1 MNTNLQNELNN
12 YSNKSSNKK
21 YYIFALILLL
31 ASGVAYY
38 YYDKNSTNKKQQISY
53 NTQKIKKG
61 DLEVVVNATG
71 NLKPTNSVEIGI
83 EVSGTIKEIYV
94 DFNDE
99 VTVGQVLAV
108 LDTRKLQSQVD
119 SSSASLI
126 IAKANQQ
133 ESLVN
138 VNNKKL
144 NLDRTLK
151 MYNQSNKKY
160 PSKNEVDEVRF
171 AYESSL
177 ASYDSAK
184 AKVLQAQSNL
194 KTDQQNL
201 EKAVVKSSI
210 NGIVLN
216 REVEVGQTLAA
227 TMSAPKLFTLAK
239 DLTNM
244 DLIVSIDEADVADI
258 KKDLDV
264 TFNVDA
270 HPNEIFKGKIKQVRY
285 NPVEVNG
292 VITYE
297 TVVGVNNE
305 RLLLRPGMTASAKII
320 TKESKDNIL
329 IPNTALRFKPLIQE
343 PQAKQNS
350 GMNNLVGAR
359 APRKSGEPKNIN
371 KSEFKEVWILENKEP
386 KKVRVKI
393 LESDG
398 KFTSVESRDLKIDDE
413 IIVSQRSG
421 NE

>member
-38 YYDKNSTNKKQQISY
+38 YFDKNSTNKKQQISY

-160 PSKNEVDEVRF
+160 PSKNEVDEARF

>member
-38 YYDKNSTNKKQQISY
+38 YFDKNSTNKKQQISY
-53 NTQKIKKG
+53 NTPTIKKG

-83 EVSGTIKEIYV
+83 EVSVTIKEIYA

>member
-38 YYDKNSTNKKQQISY
+38 YFDKNSTNKKQQISY

-177 ASYDSAK
+177 ASYESAK

-270 HPNEIFKGKIKQVRY
+270 HPNETFRGKIKQVRY

-305 RLLLRPGMTASAKII
+305 KLLLRPGMTASAKII

-329 IPNTALRFKPLIQE
+329 IPNTALRFKPLIEE

-359 APRKSGEPKNIN
+359 APRKPGEPKNIN

>member
-38 YYDKNSTNKKQQISY
+38 YFDKNSTNKKQQISY

-359 APRKSGEPKNIN
+359 APRKSGESKNIN
-371 KSEFKEVWILENKEP
+371 KSEFKEIWILENKEP

>member
-38 YYDKNSTNKKQQISY
+38 YFDKNSTNKKQQISY

-305 RLLLRPGMTASAKII
+305 KLLLRPGMTASAKII
-320 TKESKDNIL
+320 TKESKDNLL

-371 KSEFKEVWILENKEP
+371 KSEFKEIWILENKEP

>member
-38 YYDKNSTNKKQQISY
+38 YFDKNSTNKKQQISY

-320 TKESKDNIL
+320 TKELKDNIL

>member
-38 YYDKNSTNKKQQISY
+38 YFDKNSTNKKQQISY

-398 KFTSVESRDLKIDDE
+398 KFTSVESHDLKIDDE

>member
-1 MNTNLQNELNN
+1 MNTNLQDELNN

-38 YYDKNSTNKKQQISY
+38 YFDKNSTNKKQQISY

>member
-38 YYDKNSTNKKQQISY
+38 YFDKNSTNKKQQISY

-343 PQAKQNS
+343 SQAKQNS

>member
-38 YYDKNSTNKKQQISY
+38 YFDKNSTNKKQQISY

-305 RLLLRPGMTASAKII
+305 KLLLRPGMTASAKII

>member
-1 MNTNLQNELNN
+1 MNTNLQDELNN

-31 ASGVAYY
+31 SSGVAYY
-38 YYDKNSTNKKQQISY
+38 YFDKNSTNKKQQISY

-61 DLEVVVNATG
+61 DIEVVVNTTG

-99 VTVGQVLAV
+99 VTIGQVLAV

-126 IAKANQQ
+126 IARANQK

-177 ASYDSAK
+177 ASYESAQ

-398 KFTSVESRDLKIDDE
+398 KFTSVESHDLKIDDE

>member
-38 YYDKNSTNKKQQISY
+38 YFDKNSTNKKQQISY

-126 IAKANQQ
+126 IARANQK

-151 MYNQSNKKY
+151 MYNQTNKKY

>member
-38 YYDKNSTNKKQQISY
+38 YFDKNSTNKKQQISY

-61 DLEVVVNATG
+61 DIEVVVNATG

>member
-38 YYDKNSTNKKQQISY
+38 YFDKNSTNKKQQISY

-320 TKESKDNIL
+320 TKESKDNLL

-371 KSEFKEVWILENKEP
+371 KSEFKEIWILENKEP

>member
-38 YYDKNSTNKKQQISY
+38 YFDKNSTNKKQQISY

-350 GMNNLVGAR
+350 GMKNLVGAR
-359 APRKSGEPKNIN
+359 APRKSGESKNIN

>member
-38 YYDKNSTNKKQQISY
+38 YFDKNSTNKKQQISY

-61 DLEVVVNATG
+61 DIEVVVNTTG

>member
-38 YYDKNSTNKKQQISY
+38 YFDKNSTNKKQQISY

-320 TKESKDNIL
+320 TKESKDNLL

>member
-38 YYDKNSTNKKQQISY
+38 YFDKNSTIKKQQISY

>member
-1 MNTNLQNELNN
+1 MNTNLQDELNN

-31 ASGVAYY
+31 SSGVAYY
-38 YYDKNSTNKKQQISY
+38 YFDKNSTNKKQQISY

-61 DLEVVVNATG
+61 DIEVVVNTTG

-99 VTVGQVLAV
+99 VTIGQVLAV

-126 IAKANQQ
+126 IARANQK

-177 ASYDSAK
+177 ASYESAQ

-270 HPNEIFKGKIKQVRY
+270 HPNETFRGKIKQVRY

-305 RLLLRPGMTASAKII
+305 KLLLRPGMTASAKII
-320 TKESKDNIL
+320 TKESKDNLL

-371 KSEFKEVWILENKEP
+371 KSEFKEIWILENKEP

>member
-38 YYDKNSTNKKQQISY
+38 YFDKNSTNKKQQISY

>member
-38 YYDKNSTNKKQQISY
+38 YFDKNSTNKKQQISY

-151 MYNQSNKKY
+151 KYNQSNKKY

-350 GMNNLVGAR
+350 GMNNLVGAS
-359 APRKSGEPKNIN
+359 APRKSGESKNIN

>member
-38 YYDKNSTNKKQQISY
+38 YFDKNSTNKKQQISY

-371 KSEFKEVWILENKEP
+371 KSEFKEIWILENKEP